1 MKALGI
7 LNFEPYSI
15 NVRGIEEYRPI
26 SAASFLGRY
35 RVLDFM
41 ISNFTNSGIN
51 NLKVFI
57 KNRPRSTVE
66 HVHSTNYNINAKRG
80 KIHMLH
86 GEIVYTNP
94 IYNTDLAAFES
105 NMSFIREVNADL
117 VVVAPS
123 HFVYIQDFNKVVEEH
138 LKKENDITVLY
149 HAVNDANQSYELCD
163 TLQIDEEGRVTAIA
177 TNSCKYKHRNI
188 SLESYVMSR
197 KLFMTLVERGRKT
210 SSIYWLRD
218 ILRDSIDD
226 LKVGTYAH
234 KGYVACMNSLKA
246 YLKANLDLIKEENL
260 NTLIKKDWTI
270 YTMTNDSCPTLYEA
284 GARAVSSI
292 VGNGCDIA
300 GDLENCV
307 IGRGVK
313 IGQGCKIKNTMI
325 LPGARIGDNVTIE
338 NAVIDRFANVTVDSV
353 LIGEPSDPLYV
364 ARGDKI

>member
-15 NVRGIEEYRPI
+15 NVRGIEDYRPI

-41 ISNFTNSGIN
+41 ISNFTNSGID

-80 KIHMLH
+80 KIHLLH
-86 GEIVYTNP
+86 GEKTYANQ
-94 IYNTDLAAFES
+94 IYNTDLAAFKA
-105 NMSFIREVNADL
+105 NMSFIKEVNADL
-117 VVVAPS
+117 IVIAPS
-123 HFVYIQDFNKVVEEH
+123 HFVYVQDFNEIIKEH
-138 LKKENDITVLY
+138 VKSGNDVTMLY
-149 HAVNDANQSYELCD
+149 HAVNNANTSYLLCD
-163 TLQIDEEGRVTAIA
+163 TLAINDEGRVTGI
-177 TNSCKYKHRNI
+177 TQNTGKYKHRNL
-188 SLESYVMSR
+188 SLECYVMDR
-197 KLFMTLVERGRKT
+197 KLFMDLVDKGLKA

-218 ILRDSIDD
+218 ILNDSLGD

-234 KGYVACMNSLKA
+234 KGYVACMNTLSS
-246 YLKANLDLIKEENL
+246 YLKAQLSLIDETAL
-260 NTLIKKDWTI
+260 SSLIRKDWTI
-270 YTMTNDSCPTLYEA
+270 YTMTNDSCPTLYEK
-284 GARAVSSI
+284 GAKAVCSI

-300 GDLENCV
+300 GSLDHTV

-313 IGQGCKIKNTMI
+313 IGKGSSIKNTVI
-325 LPGARIGDNVTIE
+325 LPGARIGENVTIE
-338 NAVIDRFANVTVDSV
+338 NAVVDRFANVTVDSV
-353 LIGEPSDPLYV
+353 LIGELDSPLYI